1 MNNHDDVN
9 TPVIAAIGLV
19 AVLLLVAF
27 VLFLQVLYYRA
38 DAQQEA
44 EKVIAQP
51 PVELINLQTQQQAKL
66 ASYAWVDAKKGTVA
80 IPIDR
85 AMTLVLADPA
95 RGEPKA
101 KKAADDKKGTDRG
114 KP

>member
-27 VLFLQVLYYRA
+27 VLFLQVVYYQA
-38 DAQQEA
+38 DAWQEE
-44 EKVIAQP
+44 EKVIPQQP
-51 PVELINLQTQQQAKL
+51 RELIDLQTRQQVIL
-66 ASYAWVDAKKGTVA
+66 ASYRWVDAKKGTVA

-85 AMTLVLADPA
+85 AMTLVLADLAHGGQP
-95 RGEPKA
+95 A
-101 KKAADDKKGTDRG
+101 KKAAGDKKGADRG